1 MRSVE
6 RRSILRDA
14 LAAQIEPIIEPDF
27 HAAPEIGFQGGFPGF
42 QKENSGHSLIMLM
55 HIDQCHH

>member
-1 MRSVE
+1 MRSSE

-27 HAAPEIGFQGGFPGF
+27 RGAPEIEFQGGFFG
-42 QKENSGHSLIMLM
+42 L
-55 HIDQCHH
+55 